1 MRMRDLESAVF
12 NATVEK
18 EFAFLLENGFRVPQ
32 GGRTD
37 TSLTAGVQFIGR
49 HVAVE
54 VNLDRRDECVDC
66 LVSRVEMGK
75 IKENDEPGG
84 YWGHLHGFLVKRRG
98 YRGSFKEFRP
108 ENKNREAYVLEIAM
122 YANALR
128 SLTPDIANDSDGVFD

>member
-1 MRMRDLESAVF
+1 MRMRDVESAVF

-49 HVAVE
+49 NVAVE
-54 VNLDRRDECVDC
+54 VSLDRRDECVDC
-66 LVSRVEMGK
+66 MVSRVEKGK
-75 IKENDEPGG
+75 IKHSDEPGS
-84 YWGHLHGFLVKRRG
+84 YWGHLHGFLVKHRG

-108 ENKNREAYVLEIAM
+108 DDKNEAYVLEIRM

-128 SLTPDIANDSDGVFD
+128 SLAPDIANDSDGVFP